1 MANPA
6 REKGE
11 LALDPGLIRQL
22 PYSVEAEQAVLGAL
36 IMDPERFGE
45 VSAIVRTDD
54 FFVDKHQEI
63 FSALFDLNNLNDSV
77 DPVTL
82 LNELEKRGVYT
93 QEAGSA
99 YIRQL
104 AENTPSISNVMD
116 YARIVRDKS
125 LLRRLIVAAEKI
137 RDSALEQSEPVQTV
151 LDSAEQMIF
160 DLSQGFI
167 NKDFSHIK
175 ELIKEYYAVLNTLTN
190 DKDATRGI
198 PTNYSG
204 LDRFL
209 VGMAP
214 GDLIIVGGRP
224 GMGKTSFAVNIAVN
238 VAKYQK
244 KAVAIFSLE
253 MTKLQLVER
262 MLSSEGRVD
271 GRKLHTGEVEEED
284 FNAIAKAAVGLSNT
298 DIYLDEAGGITVM
311 QMRSKLRRLE
321 NLGLVVIDYLQLM
334 HSDNPRLRDNRVNEI
349 GDITRNLKL
358 MAKDL
363 GVPVILCTQLSRS
376 PEKRTGGNESKKPQL
391 SDLRDSGTIEQDA
404 DIVLMLYREGYY
416 NEDDP
421 EARSRADCLV
431 AKNRHG
437 ETGTVHLAWE
447 GQYTRFTDIEKR
459 YEEA

>member
-6 REKGE
+6 SDKGE

-45 VSAIVRTDD
+45 VSAVVKAED
-54 FFVDKHQEI
+54 FFIDKHQEI
-63 FSALFDLNNLNDSV
+63 FAALFDLNNLNDSV

-82 LNELEKRGVYT
+82 LNELEKKNVYT
-93 QEAGSA
+93 REAGNA

-125 LLRRLIVAAEKI
+125 LLRSLVVVSEKI
-137 RDSALEQSEPVQTV
+137 RDSALDQSKPVQEV
-151 LDSAEQMIF
+151 IDSAEQMIF
-160 DLSQGFI
+160 DLSRGFI
-167 NKDFSHIK
+167 TQDFSHIK
-175 ELIKEYYAVLNTLTN
+175 ELIKEYYAVLNKLTT

-204 LDRFL
+204 LDRIL

-214 GDLIIVGGRP
+214 GDLIIIGGRP
-224 GMGKTSFAVNIAVN
+224 GMGKTSLAINIAVN
-238 VAKYQK
+238 VAKYSK
-244 KAVAIFSLE
+244 KAVAVFSLE
-253 MTKLQLVER
+253 MSKLQLVER

-271 GRKLHTGEVEEED
+271 GRKLHTGDVEEED
-284 FNAIAKAAVGLSNT
+284 FNAIARAAVGLSNT

-334 HSDNPRLRDNRVNEI
+334 HSDNSRLRENRVNEI

-363 GVPVILCTQLSRS
+363 GVPIILCTQLSRS

-391 SDLRDSGTIEQDA
+391 SDLRDSGNIEQDA
-404 DIVLMLYREGYY
+404 DVVLMLYREGYY

-421 EARSRADCLV
+421 EAKNRADCLV

-447 GQYTRFTDIEKR
+447 CQYTRFTDVEKR
-459 YEEA
+459 YEET